1 MNQLIFFIFLLEI
14 LNAQIEPVK
23 GIRTNTPRVWAL
35 THGMV
40 HTGPG
45 DFIKDAT
52 IIIRDGKI
60 DKVGRYVKVP
70 SDAFQIDLNDANV
83 YPGFIDSWLEIKY
96 DKKTIPIS

>member
-1 MNQLIFFIFLLEI
+1 
-14 LNAQIEPVK
+14 
-23 GIRTNTPRVWAL
+23 
-35 THGMV
+35 MV
-40 HTGPG
+40 HTSPG

-96 DKKTIPIS
+96 DKKTTSPDEHWNSKVRKKLPSKG